1 MGRSGDNDPADHFSR
16 RTALKLGAT
25 GLGSLA
31 WLWADWLR
39 AAPSTADKSAKAK
52 SVILIFNAGAPSH
65 IDLWDPKPNA
75 SDTVRGEFKPISTN
89 VPGVQISEIIPR
101 LAQPM
106 DKLAIVRSVHHEHSG
121 HNSGMYWSIVGK
133 PYRIDNTLINPSR
146 TDIPCFGTLVGW

>member
-1 MGRSGDNDPADHFSR
+1 MDAVPPPILLGRQSHLAGNLIPETGQCGEIMGQSGGNNPANRFSR

-39 AAPSTADKSAKAK
+39 AAPSAAGKAAKAK

-89 VPGVQISEIIPR
+89 VPGIQISE
-101 LAQPM
+101 
-106 DKLAIVRSVHHEHSG
+106 
-121 HNSGMYWSIVGK
+121 
-133 PYRIDNTLINPSR
+133 
-146 TDIPCFGTLVGW
+146 